1 MTVTPVTV
9 IAVAWVVRI
18 SAVAPVVIWSPPTP
32 IRAADPTHLLD
43 LCSRVCLDWCDWH
56 RGCSGRCKATTKL
69 LAAGVHPKIVQER
82 LGHASI
88 TTTLDLYSHVTNTMQ
103 ADAAARLD
111 AAFQPAIKLIKGA
124 K

>member
-56 RGCSGRCKATTKL
+56 RGRSGSAL
-69 LAAGVHPKIVQER
+69 GVLGLWSAGWLREFRQCPSYPGPI
-82 LGHASI
+82 
-88 TTTLDLYSHVTNTMQ
+88 
-103 ADAAARLD
+103 
-111 AAFQPAIKLIKGA
+111 AFVSVLPTPAYRGRNFDFVMK
-124 K
+124 